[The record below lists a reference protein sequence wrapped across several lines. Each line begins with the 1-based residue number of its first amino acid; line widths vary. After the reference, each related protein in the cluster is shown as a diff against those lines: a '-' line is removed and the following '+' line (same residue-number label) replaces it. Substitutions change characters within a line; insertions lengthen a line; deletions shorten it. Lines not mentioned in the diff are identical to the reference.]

1 MEKDWNY
8 IAKLEKAISKKYGQL
23 TTRNP
28 QADWDEDKEKQYLE
42 QLKELAEKE
51 YKAEEQLEKV
61 ETNGFLVP
69 KKLLNKELERTCLVC
84 ETYSFNIKDD
94 VYMSKFDCCFKC
106 FVQYVEGREER
117 WQKGWRPNKG
127 DQ

>member
-1 MEKDWNY
+1 MEKDLIY
-8 IAKLEKAISKKYGQL
+8 ISKLEKSISSKYGQL

-28 QADWDEDKEKQYLE
+28 KSDWDENKEKEYLE
-42 QLKELAEKE
+42 QLKELTEKE
-51 YKAEEQLEKV
+51 RKVEDQLEKV

-84 ETYSFNIKDD
+84 ETYSFDIKDD

-106 FVQYVEGREER
+106 YVQYVEGREER

-127 DQ
+127 D

>member
-8 IAKLEKAISKKYGQL
+8 IAKLEKAISSKYGQL

-28 QADWDEDKEKQYLE
+28 KSDWDENKEKEYLE
-42 QLKELAEKE
+42 QLKELTEKE
-51 YKAEEQLEKV
+51 RKVEDQLEKV

-84 ETYSFNIKDD
+84 ETYSFDIKDG

-106 FVQYVEGREER
+106 YVQYVEGREER

-127 DQ
+127 D

>member
-8 IAKLEKAISKKYGQL
+8 IAKLEKAISSKYGQL

-28 QADWDEDKEKQYLE
+28 KSDWDENKEKEYLE
-42 QLKELAEKE
+42 QLKELTEKE
-51 YKAEEQLEKV
+51 RKVEDQLEKV

-84 ETYSFNIKDD
+84 ETYSFDIKVD

-106 FVQYVEGREER
+106 YVQYVEGREER

-127 DQ
+127 D

>member
-1 MEKDWNY
+1 MEKNWNY

-28 QADWDEDKEKQYLE
+28 QSDWDEDKEKQYLE

-117 WQKGWRPNKG
+117 WQNGWRPNKG
-127 DQ
+127 EQ

>member
-8 IAKLEKAISKKYGQL
+8 IAKLEKAISQKYGKLAAQ
-23 TTRNP
+23 NP
-28 QADWDEDKEKQYLE
+28 KSEWDEQKEEQYLI
-42 QLKELAEKE
+42 QLKELADKE
-51 YKAEEQLEKV
+51 QKIEEQSEKV

-84 ETYSFNIKDD
+84 ETYSFEVKDD

-106 FVQYVEGREER
+106 FVQYIEGREER
-117 WQKGWRPNKG
+117 WSEGWRPNKG
-127 DQ
+127 EK